1 MEPLFVNPRIAMW
14 LSVALL
20 IGAWIGDMLTPE
32 SLVAAILL
40 AVPVALSSVLLEKRF
55 TTWVVV
61 AAIVADIAAGWY
73 NGLHQGGHWTAIAI
87 ANRALAAFSIILVGV
102 LGSIAQTA
110 AVRSGRLAARQKQ
123 AERAEAIRRAFERIR
138 STLNVDLVAR
148 AIVRE
153 AIRTLGADK
162 AQLYL
167 LDPSTQPAFVYR
179 YDKDATDVIVD
190 RASPPPALSQA
201 FRRAAD
207 DKAFVR
213 LVPTDP
219 VASFSLDALNAQ
231 LAYVVPLADVHTTLA
246 LLVLAVDRS
255 TNSALEREPDI
266 WIRSFAEQAATAI
279 AHAATFAELGRK
291 NEELAQ
297 ANRAIDERGQ
307 VIRDIVYA
315 LSHDLRT
322 PLSAAAMTMQQALD
336 GKYGDLPEPYKEI
349 VRRSIA
355 SNSDLRRLAETLL
368 MVAKYES
375 GEHSTERGPVQLGA
389 VARSVVDE
397 LDPLWHA
404 KRLRMRVGDDETA
417 VAAGDAREIRR
428 AVMNLVAN
436 AVSWTPEGG
445 TIAVSVARD
454 ADSVSLAVEDDG
466 YGVPLGERPDLFRRL
481 STSDASRIGSGSGL
495 GLYIVRRIAESHG
508 GSATYRPIEPR
519 GSEFSIVLPAY
530 AKVGQHA

>member
-1 MEPLFVNPRIAMW
+1 MW
-14 LSVALL
+14 VTVALL
-20 IGAWIGDMLTPE
+20 LGAWIGDMLTPE

-61 AAIVADIAAGWY
+61 AAIVADVAAGWY
-73 NGLHQGGHWTAIAI
+73 NGLHQGDHWTAIAI
-87 ANRALAAFSIILVGV
+87 ANRALAAFSIVLVGV

-123 AERAEAIRRAFERIR
+123 AERAEAIRGAFERIR

-153 AIRTLGADK
+153 AIHTLGADK

-167 LDPSTQPAFVYR
+167 LDPSTQPDFAYR
-179 YDKDATDVIVD
+179 YDKDADDVTFD
-190 RASPPPALSQA
+190 RAAPPPALTQA
-201 FRRAAD
+201 FRRVAD
-207 DKAFVR
+207 GR
-213 LVPTDP
+213 TLLTLRHSDP
-219 VASFSLDALNAQ
+219 VTSYALEALGARQ
-231 LAYVVPLADVHTTLA
+231 AFVVPLADVHTTLA
-246 LLVLAVDRS
+246 LLVLAVDPD
-255 TNSALEREPDI
+255 TKLAHEPEPDV

-291 NEELAQ
+291 NDELAR

-307 VIRDIVYA
+307 VIRDLVYA

-355 SNSDLRRLAETLL
+355 SNSELRRLAETLL

-404 KRLRMRVGDDETA
+404 KGIRMRVGDDETA
-417 VAAGDAREIRR
+417 VAAGDPREIRR

-454 ADSVSLAVEDDG
+454 GDDVSLAVEDDG
-466 YGVPLGERPDLFRRL
+466 YGVPPAERLNLFQRL
-481 STSDASRIGSGSGL
+481 TTSDASRVGSGSGL
-495 GLYIVRRIAESHG
+495 GLYIVRRIAENHG
-508 GSATYRPIEPR
+508 GSAAYRPIEPH

-530 AKVGQHA
+530 AQVSQHA